1 MDDKMKLNPP
11 PVTPPIPAAAPVDAP
26 ASAGMLALMRTLRVL
41 FMGLRALIIVIF
53 VYLVFSGMFRV
64 DEQNE
69 AMLFRFGKLQTRVL
83 DPERGESPILTSG
96 RWYWAWPYPVDWV
109 KEIPAQRS
117 VTVSTESTF
126 QPWMSANMPEQQT
139 NNFLRPG
146 VDGYLLSGD
155 TNIIHAKWDVN
166 FRVVNAEKYYL
177 DFYDEEESDVV
188 HNKGKAALGRRNRGT
203 EATIRNLLSNAVLAE
218 TATWSVEDLLATTR
232 TLPDGQIESLKDRVE
247 ERLVKLLADVGLGV
261 QVQSLNLVEL
271 QTPQATSEAFRR
283 VNEASET
290 GRAEMLKARTYAEN
304 VVLAAQGL
312 AYRIVDEARSYR
324 TSNVE
329 RVKADSSYFETVLVE
344 YQRNPETMLTAL
356 YTDAVSEVL
365 SKVKNK
371 YVLHT
376 LPGGYQELRLQ
387 IGAVPMKDGDAATT
401 GEE

>member
-1 MDDKMKLNPP
+1 MDDKTKLTAEKPP
-11 PVTPPIPAAAPVDAP
+11 LPPAGAKPAEAVS
-26 ASAGMLALMRTLRVL
+26 SAGMQALMRTLRVL
-41 FMGLRALIIVIF
+41 FMGLRVLIIIIF
-53 VYLVFSGMFRV
+53 VYLIFSGMFRV

-69 AMLFRFGKLQTRVL
+69 AMLFRFGKLQRRVL

-117 VTVSTESTF
+117 VTVSTETTF
-126 QPWMSANMPEQQT
+126 QPWMSANLPDQQAD
-139 NNFLRPG
+139 NFLRPG

-177 DFYDEEESDVV
+177 DFFDVEEAEVV
-188 HNKGKAALGRRNRGT
+188 HNKAKASHGRRNRGT

-232 TLPDGQIESLKDRVE
+232 NLPDGQAESLKDKVE
-247 ERLVKLLADVGLGV
+247 ERLVRLLAEVGLGV

-290 GRAEMLKARTYAEN
+290 GRAEMLKARSYAEN

-324 TSNVE
+324 SSNVE
-329 RVKADSSYFETVLVE
+329 RVKADSSYFETVLSE

-376 LPGGYQELRLQ
+376 LPEGQQELRLQ
-387 IGAVPMKDGDAATT
+387 IGAVPVQDGDGADA

>member
-1 MDDKMKLNPP
+1 MDDNDKKMLKAEQVVAPP
-11 PVTPPIPAAAPVDAP
+11 HAADAP
-26 ASAGMLALMRTLRVL
+26 ASAGMQALMRTLRVL
-41 FMGLRALIIVIF
+41 FWGLRVLIIVIF
-53 VYLVFSGMFRV
+53 VYLAFSGMFRV

-109 KEIPAQRS
+109 KEIPAQKS
-117 VTVSTESTF
+117 VTISTAGTF
-126 QPWMSANMPEQQT
+126 LAWVKSNVGEQPA

-166 FRVVNAEKYYL
+166 YRVVDAARYYL
-177 DFYDEEESDVV
+177 DFYDEEQSDVV
-188 HNKGKAALGRRNRGT
+188 HGREHEKDRRRERGT
-203 EATIRNLLSNAVLAE
+203 ETTIRNLLNNAVLAE
-218 TATWSVEDLLATTR
+218 MATWSVEDLLATTR

-247 ERLVKLLADVGLGV
+247 IRLVKLLDEVGLGV

-304 VVLAAQGL
+304 VVLAAQGQ

-329 RVKADSSYFETVLVE
+329 RVKADSSYFETVLAE
-344 YQRNPETMLTAL
+344 YQQNPETMLTAL
-356 YTDAVSEVL
+356 YTDAVSNVL
-365 SKVKNK
+365 SNVKNK
-371 YVLHT
+371 YVLHA
-376 LPGGYQELRLQ
+376 LPEGYQELRLQ
-387 IGAVPMKDGDAATT
+387 IGPVPVKDGDAAMT

>member
-1 MDDKMKLNPP
+1 MDDKMKLNTP

-69 AMLFRFGKLQTRVL
+69 AMLFRFGQLQTRVL

-117 VTVSTESTF
+117 VTVSTASTF

-247 ERLVKLLADVGLGV
+247 ERLVKLLTEVGLGV

>member
-1 MDDKMKLNPP
+1 MDDKMKLNTP

-69 AMLFRFGKLQTRVL
+69 AMLFRFGQLQTRVL

-247 ERLVKLLADVGLGV
+247 ERLVKLLTEVGLGV